1 MTQEK
6 ERLAKELEESRA
18 LISEQ
23 ENSIRR
29 YRSIVG
35 NQAADIVELK
45 DVDGKSSSEGTTD
58 SNNEWVKVCE
68 SLLHF
73 VWQLS
78 FYVFIMKKCKR
89 NMTLDWRLG
98 CFLQSFSASP
108 YGRTKRS
115 SRYGYWEDWWVWR
128 IKTSEGGAWKRGLVF
143 FTEVLVWAQ
152 VSFHNTD

>member
-73 VWQLS
+73 V
-78 FYVFIMKKCKR
+78 
-89 NMTLDWRLG
+89 
-98 CFLQSFSASP
+98 
-108 YGRTKRS
+108 
-115 SRYGYWEDWWVWR
+115 
-128 IKTSEGGAWKRGLVF
+128 
-143 FTEVLVWAQ
+143 
-152 VSFHNTD
+152 